1 MDKIQWVHVFL
12 VSRHLSFL
20 DLVHLSMTCKHLY
33 SMLDNELRWQEWA
46 LREPSFPQ
54 DYVGAVALFNDIEW
68 KRIAHMCH
76 DTAKTKMELMWAEA
90 QYRLALPMGKPG
102 ALTFQIAVHTSH
114 GGGTRILTECKWT
127 LNNVHVK
134 LTCKPKDGRS
144 FLFFQ
149 GQDGVESRAE
159 AYLID
164 RTVTGNKR
172 MLETVDVLP
181 QKTLLSSSDYEQIG
195 LICKGDKRAYAGEKV
210 LEHNKSYYNGEFGV
224 SRSARLGQ
232 VATKTVYPAVNVI
245 ACLSMAVS
253 IRLETLLNKK

>member
-12 VSRHLSFL
+12 VSRFLSFS
-20 DLVHLSMTCKHLY
+20 DLLYLSLTCKHLY
-33 SMLDNELRWQEWA
+33 KMLDNELRWREWA

-54 DYVGAVALFNDIEW
+54 DYVGAVALFDDIEW

-76 DTAKTKMELMWAEA
+76 DTDKTKRELMWAEA

-114 GGGTRILTECKWT
+114 GVQTRILTECKWE

-134 LTCKPKDGRS
+134 LTCSPKDGRS

-149 GQDGVESRAE
+149 GQDGVYSRAE
-159 AYLID
+159 AYFID
-164 RTVTGNKR
+164 RTAPGNKR
-172 MLETVDVLP
+172 VCDNVMILP
-181 QKTLLSSSDYEQIG
+181 RKTMLSSSDYEQIG
-195 LICKGDKRAYAGEKV
+195 LVCKGDKQAYQGEKV
-210 LEHNKSYYNGEFGV
+210 LEHNKTYYHGEFGV

-232 VATKTVYPAVNVI
+232 VATKTVYPPVSVT
-245 ACLSMAVS
+245 ACVSMGVS
-253 IRLETLLNKK
+253 MRLEALLNKK